1 MARLPHDRRWRNRY
15 DRRGG
20 LGSKTRNHWTRSFKT
35 VHPHPTMSEAM
46 MEAVAAAY
54 DEVIHI

>member
-1 MARLPHDRRWRNRY
+1 MISNKD
-15 DRRGG
+15 G
-20 LGSKTRNHWTRSFKT
+20 LEYLANIFIQ
-35 VHPHPTMSEAM
+35 EAI